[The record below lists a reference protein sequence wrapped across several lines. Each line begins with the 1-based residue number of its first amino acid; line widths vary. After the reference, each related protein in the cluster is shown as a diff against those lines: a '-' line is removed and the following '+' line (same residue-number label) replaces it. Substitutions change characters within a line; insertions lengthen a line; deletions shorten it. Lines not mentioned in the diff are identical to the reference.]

1 MRHLMLHLISMLLD
15 TIRMSRTQLNS
26 IRRRKILK
34 ITSRGS
40 RNSITKQKKKRGSSS
55 LVSMSYQIGILK
67 KSLRFLHFNRSLTG
81 LIRETPHSLLL
92 SEDSFQF
99 LTIQLIG
106 EIMEQFQQL
115 KISGHADL
123 VILLQLLEQ

>member
-1 MRHLMLHLISMLLD
+1 MLFSPLSH
-15 TIRMSRTQLNS
+15 TP
-26 IRRRKILK
+26 
-34 ITSRGS
+34 
-40 RNSITKQKKKRGSSS
+40 
-55 LVSMSYQIGILK
+55 
-67 KSLRFLHFNRSLTG
+67 TG

-106 EIMEQFQQL
+106 EIMEQFRQL

-123 VILLQLLEQ
+123 AILLQL